1 MSIGMR
7 WKNEGRGLAI
17 LHFVKQGGSA
27 LLGVAQLH
35 RS

>member
-1 MSIGMR
+1 MR

-17 LHFVKQGGSA
+17 LHFVEQGGSA